1 MSKEKKKVSYTKEQ
15 LSVIEKQG
23 TNILVSAA
31 AGSGKTAVLV
41 QRILRILQEEQVPIT
56 KMLIVTFTNA
66 AAGEMKERIQKVMVE
81 KIIEDPDDSSFL
93 QEQMSTMGEA
103 SISTLHSFCIELLR
117 ENFHHLNLSPSFKVA
132 TGASADVLRADAM
145 QEVLERYYEEGSQ
158 DFIRLM
164 DAYGGEKSDD
174 NFVELI
180 DRIFRFVQGQ
190 SEPWQWLEEKTQ
202 AFDMGFDDFLRSPV
216 MEFYLEQIG
225 DELRLVRESIEE
237 ASKVSREND
246 LPYYENF
253 ADDARSVE
261 LLQAK
266 LDLYIEATGRYCKDG
281 SGLYEDFVRA
291 LNSLSFS
298 RLKSVSKK
306 QKEAGLFDEELL
318 DEMKEVRN
326 SEIKGRIK
334 KLQTDLVQEDL
345 MRLYEESLEL
355 YPMMKV
361 LYRFVK
367 DYYEAYQIKKKE
379 MELVDFSDLEHF
391 ALELLKKEEVRSQLR
406 ERFEYIFFD
415 EYQDSNLVQETI
427 VEAICRHN
435 NLFFVGDIKQSIYGF
450 RLAEPKLFQ
459 RRYRNYA
466 TGEGGSSVK
475 IDLSKNFRSREEILN
490 FCNDVFY
497 ALMTP
502 SLGEIDYTAEGQA
515 LVPGASFLPQ
525 EDSVEFYLGEKSEE
539 GSISHHIIARRILEL
554 QGQKRRKP
562 GGEEEEIH
570 FRDMVVLMRS
580 PKGSAK
586 DLEKVLK
593 SYGIPCYLDYSSVGF
608 DVIEI
613 RSLLEYLRLIDN
625 EMQDEA
631 LIASMLSY
639 FGGLDEDDLVEI
651 RSLQREGS
659 FYNAVMSYMEGGED
673 RDEVLV
679 RKIDDFFKEVERWRS
694 RERLLALSDFVFE
707 LLTKSGYL
715 NYQNLLEKG
724 EERVEN
730 LRGFLQK
737 VEEYEA
743 SENAKLFGFLQYV
756 DRILK
761 ERGDS
766 LEAMGLSEGADV
778 VRIMSVH
785 KSKGLEFPVVFLT
798 DLNRNFYFA
807 DNREAVILHNELGLG
822 PRYVDLEKRSY
833 RDSFFKKMIQR
844 KKKQEL
850 LSEEVRILYVAL
862 TRAVDRLILIGETAK
877 PYKTIS
883 EAYRGTL
890 KEKLFK
896 GRSYLGWLLPI
907 LVRQRNATGLRAF
920 ADLVPEEARLIEG
933 RSVFSFHSLSMD
945 DLEEKEAEEREDM
958 RTKVEDFLACEDGP
972 SEAEKMRTLLEE
984 RLSLTYPY
992 QEEVLLPYKK
1002 GVSRLLFEEVRE
1014 KEEAKSL
1021 FSETRVQES
1030 AEERKGSSSS
1040 FEETEVLSDT
1050 PSSNGL
1056 EQTYR
1061 LPDFMQE
1068 KTGLS
1073 SAEKGSLAHFVI
1085 QNLELKPQTSDE
1097 LRAKVED
1104 MRQRELLTDEEAEA
1118 VEIEWLTSFLESP
1131 MGKRLMLADKV
1142 YREQPFMMA
1151 YNNYR
1156 LEGIIDCYF
1165 FEGEK
1170 LILIDFKTDRYRD
1183 AEKHRRQMEIYAEA
1197 LEKSYHRRVDEIHI
1211 VWLRYGRSSRIL

>member
-81 KIIEDPDDSSFL
+81 KIIENPDDSSFL

-132 TGASADVLRADAM
+132 TGANADVLRSDAM

-202 AFDMGFDDFLRSPV
+202 AFDRGFDDFLRSPV

-237 ASKVSREND
+237 ACKVSREND

-490 FCNDVFY
+490 FCNDIFY

-659 FYNAVMSYMEGGED
+659 FYNAVMSYMEEGED

-679 RKIDDFFKEVERWRS
+679 RKIGRFFDEVERWRN
-694 RERLLALSDFVFE
+694 REKLLGLSDFVFE
-707 LLTKSGYL
+707 LLTESGYL

-822 PRYVDLEKRSY
+822 PRYVDLEKGSY

-862 TRAVDRLILIGETAK
+862 TRAVDRLILIGETSN
-877 PYKTIS
+877 PYKAIS

-972 SEAEKMRTLLEE
+972 GEVEKMRTLLEE

-1002 GVSRLLFEEVRE
+1002 GVSRLLFEEGRE
-1014 KEEAKSL
+1014 KEEAKRL
-1021 FSETRVQES
+1021 FSETRVQEN

-1197 LEKSYHRRVDEIHI
+1197 LEKSYHRKVDEIHI
-1211 VWLRYGRSSRIL
+1211 VWLRYGRSSRLL